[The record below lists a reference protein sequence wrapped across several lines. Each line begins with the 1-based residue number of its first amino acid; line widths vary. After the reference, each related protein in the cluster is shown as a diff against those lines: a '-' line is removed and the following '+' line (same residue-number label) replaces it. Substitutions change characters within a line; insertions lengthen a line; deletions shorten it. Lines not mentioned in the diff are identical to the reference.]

1 MQINFIFVVHMSI
14 VKIKTSQN
22 IDIDFEIAG
31 IAERIWARLIDLG
44 IFILLFF
51 FLISINSITNP
62 FGGGGFS
69 FIFIIYVIIAFCYP
83 LIMELFFNGQSF
95 GKMALKI
102 KVMSLD
108 GNQPSLG
115 QYLIRWI
122 ARLVDFTLSSGAVGL
137 VCTALTD
144 NNQRLGDLLAGTT
157 VIKVKPRTTLKD
169 LSYINEDQE
178 VYEPKIFEAQLISND
193 DIYLI
198 RDVLKTYVKTNN
210 YKLVT
215 TLEKKLMD
223 KYEIKT
229 IDKVSGE
236 LFLETLLKDHHYYST
251 SRV

>member
-1 MQINFIFVVHMSI
+1 
-14 VKIKTSQN
+14 
-22 IDIDFEIAG
+22 
-31 IAERIWARLIDLG
+31 
-44 IFILLFF
+44 
-51 FLISINSITNP
+51 
-62 FGGGGFS
+62 
-69 FIFIIYVIIAFCYP
+69 
-83 LIMELFFNGQSF
+83 
-95 GKMALKI
+95 MALKI

-157 VIKVKPRTTLKD
+157 VIKVKPRTTLED
-169 LSYINEDQE
+169 LTYINEEQE

-198 RDVLKTYVKTNN
+198 QDVLKTYVKTNN